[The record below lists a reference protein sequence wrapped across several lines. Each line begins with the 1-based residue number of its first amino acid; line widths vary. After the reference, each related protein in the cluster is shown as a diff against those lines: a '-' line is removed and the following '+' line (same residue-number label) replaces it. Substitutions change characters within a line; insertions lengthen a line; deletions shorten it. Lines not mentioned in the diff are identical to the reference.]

1 MTQANPAA
9 THRLLAVEDDADCS
23 DLILRTG
30 VRCGYAVRAAV
41 DAEQLRETIQEW
53 QPDVITLDLCLPH
66 IDGMEVVTL
75 VKESGF
81 SGQLIIISGQ
91 ADWIRELT
99 SKIASESGL
108 HVPAHMPKPVDLRQ
122 LRELLTG
129 IRATLPGAPTT
140 QAG

>member
-1 MTQANPAA
+1 MTQANQAA

-41 DAEQLRETIQEW
+41 DAELLRETIQEW

-91 ADWIRELT
+91 AEWIRELT

-122 LRELLTG
+122 LRELLTE
-129 IRATLPGAPTT
+129 IRTALPGTPA
-140 QAG
+140 AGEG